1 MSGKLESA
9 KEAMAQAAL
18 IVLRKGDTVARK
30 LDEKE
35 LVSFEELIRANMY
48 QLDAVTQLLIE
59 KGLIT
64 EEEFFVKLKEVQ
76 YEWESRKAT
85 KV

>member
-1 MSGKLESA
+1 
-9 KEAMAQAAL
+9 MAE
-18 IVLRKGDTVARK
+18 K

-35 LVSFEELIRANMY
+35 ITTTEELFCANMY

-64 EEEFFVKLKEVQ
+64 EQEFFIKLKQVQ
-76 YEWESRKAT
+76 DEWERNKMNGKGRGREWKANR
-85 KV
+85 

>member
-1 MSGKLESA
+1 
-9 KEAMAQAAL
+9 MAQAAL
-18 IVLRKGDTVARK
+18 IVLGKGDTVARK

-64 EEEFFVKLKEVQ
+64 EEEFYTKLKEVQ
-76 YEWESRKAT
+76 HDYESKRAIKA
-85 KV
+85 